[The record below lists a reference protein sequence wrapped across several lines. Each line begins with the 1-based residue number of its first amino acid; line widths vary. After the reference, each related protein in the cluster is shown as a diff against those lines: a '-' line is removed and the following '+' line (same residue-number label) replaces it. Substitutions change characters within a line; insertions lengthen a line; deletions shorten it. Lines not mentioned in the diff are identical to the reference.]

1 MSKLVNYK
9 QFEEVFKKIKTYI
22 DDNIQQTRDLS
33 NENTTAYIEAVKEEI
48 FDILANNYASL
59 ETFQEYSDALS
70 LSFQLLQY
78 GMNLRFESTG
88 GNINDI
94 YEELVNLKKD
104 IYNNIRF
111 DTAGLAISQNDSPF
125 ALDISEKEIIFT
137 ENNKEVVK
145 IAGNKLSA
153 SNIVA
158 DNSLTLGAFRFISKK
173 NGHLSLAWNDE
184 GNLITHST
192 AYPEKMISATNNTTL
207 HTFQLKNAP
216 VKGQTYTFELCA
228 DIPDRDSYYSI
239 YSGSTLVESIYPQ
252 EFNTDGIGRKS
263 LRWDHEEPTQLSLRF
278 TGPVGGKDLSI
289 TSIKMYTGDEYW
301 DNAYNLLS
309 YNNVWNDSNYIWN
322 DVNKYTVTS
331 KSSSGIYECV
341 TSLYSYLEED
351 TDYMFSCN
359 VDTDWGF
366 KGYNY
371 IENGKFEKISDV
383 KEGFPSGGILVF
395 IDYRVPTKW
404 DITNPKLLSIYE
416 EQQTP
421 GTLYLT
427 NASTGESDIYQE
439 IHNDKIAPNTE
450 ITISFDIDWEL
461 NVKDCEA
468 KIEYYDEKNTL
479 MEDETVILNKIDGYI
494 HSGHVEK
501 TITTIDRYSYFRISF
516 VHGGIIDDE
525 ADADRLMSISN
536 VKLEK
541 GIGATDSE
549 NVDSVYMYLFNM
561 ENNER
566 IELASNP
573 FRFRASSA
581 GMWKLC
587 FCILKENAT
596 HSFWDAKIAKV
607 EILDE
612 EEFVNEGEEEIYQEG
627 DDL

>member
-33 NENTTAYIEAVKEEI
+33 NENTTVYIEAVKEEI

-94 YEELVNLKKD
+94 YEELVDLKKD

-153 SNIVA
+153 NNIVA

-192 AYPEKMISATNNTTL
+192 AYPEKIISATNDTTL

-216 VKGQTYTFELCA
+216 IEGQTYTFELCA

-263 LRWDHEEPTQLSLRF
+263 LRWDHGEQTQLSLRF

-331 KSSSGIYECV
+331 KSSSDIYEYV

-371 IENGKFEKISDV
+371 IENGKFEKFEDRVDYSEPSDWKIAKPDV
-383 KEGFPSGGILVF
+383 
-395 IDYRVPTKW
+395 
-404 DITNPKLLSIYE
+404 LSISADMHTQNMVHLTNTINGEAGMYQKVDALE
-416 EQQTP
+416 ISP
-421 GTLYLT
+421 GT
-427 NASTGESDIYQE
+427 EV
-439 IHNDKIAPNTE
+439 
-450 ITISFDIDWEL
+450 TISFDIDWEL
-461 NVKDCEA
+461 NCKSCEA
-468 KIEYYDEKNTL
+468 RLEYYDEEGNIF
-479 MEDETVILNKIDGYI
+479 EDETIILNKLDGYI
-494 HSGHVEK
+494 YSGHVET
-501 TITTIDRYSYFRISF
+501 TITTIDRYSYFNINF
-516 VHGGIIDDE
+516 VHCGIIDRE
-525 ADADRLMSISN
+525 AEADRLLTVGN
-536 VKLEK
+536 VRLEK
-541 GIGATDSE
+541 GAGATDSE
-549 NVDSVYMYLFNM
+549 DVDSVYMYLFNM

-573 FRFRASSA
+573 FRFRVSSA

-612 EEFVNEGEEEIYQEG
+612 EEFTTEGENEIYKEG
-627 DDL
+627 DEQ

>member
-1 MSKLVNYK
+1 MS
-9 QFEEVFKKIKTYI
+9 
-22 DDNIQQTRDLS
+22 
-33 NENTTAYIEAVKEEI
+33 NTPM
-48 FDILANNYASL
+48 
-59 ETFQEYSDALS
+59 
-70 LSFQLLQY
+70 LQY

-184 GNLITHST
+184 GNLVHPSH
-192 AYPEKMISATNNTTL
+192 AYPEIIAAATNRATL
-207 HTFQLKNAP
+207 HIFQLKSAP
-216 VKGQTYTFELCA
+216 VVGQPYTFELCA
-228 DIPDRDSYYSI
+228 DLPDRDCWYEI
-239 YSGSTLVESIYPQ
+239 YSGDTLIESIHPE
-252 EFNTDGIGRKS
+252 EFNADGIGRKS
-263 LRWDHEEPTQLSLRF
+263 LHWKHEGVTQLSLCLVIPGNY
-278 TGPVGGKDLSI
+278 TQDISI
-289 TSIKMYTGDEYW
+289 TSIKLYIGDEYW

-309 YNNVWNDSNYIWN
+309 YNNVWNDNNYAWSETNPYI
-322 DVNKYTVTS
+322 VTTRPTGENHS
-331 KSSSGIYECV
+331 MFEYI
-341 TSLYSYLEED
+341 TSLYSYLEEN
-351 TDYMFSCN
+351 TDYMFSCKT
-359 VDTDWGF
+359 DADWGF

-371 IENGKFEKISDV
+371 IENGRFEEIMDIAGYIIPPPWQMINSKSLSV
-383 KEGFPSGGILVF
+383 VTEETGG
-395 IDYRVPTKW
+395 
-404 DITNPKLLSIYE
+404 
-416 EQQTP
+416 
-421 GTLYLT
+421 GTIKLT
-427 NASTGESDIYQE
+427 NSSTDEASFYQKVDT
-439 IHNDKIAPNTE
+439 NKIPPNTE
-450 ITISFDIDWEL
+450 ITVSFDIDWEL

-468 KIEYYDEKNTL
+468 RIEYYDEDKKLIEN
-479 MEDETVILNKIDGYI
+479 ETVILNKLDGYI
-494 HSGHVEK
+494 YSGHVET
-501 TITTIDRYSYFRISF
+501 TITTIDRYSYFNISF
-516 VHGGIIDDE
+516 VHGGIIDKE
-525 ADADRLMSISN
+525 ASADRLMSIGN

-541 GIGATDSE
+541 GSGATDIE
-549 NVDSVYMYLFNM
+549 DVDNVYMYLLNT
-561 ENNER
+561 ETEER
-566 IELASNP
+566 LELANNP
-573 FRFRASSA
+573 FRFRVPSA
-581 GMWKLC
+581 GRWRLC